1 MSFED
6 FKAMITHTHFFTV
19 KKENTNVNHKTFE
32 SNARKWIVT
41 TLKLL
46 NGMRN
51 EVKHGENSFDVDNCL

>member
-6 FKAMITHTHFFTV
+6 FKAMITHTHFFV
-19 KKENTNVNHKTFE
+19 RKENVNVYIHKTFE